1 MLYIIM
7 IFFDIIRALL
17 YIIDT
22 IIISIAIRK
31 ISRIMELTDLKYFA
45 AAAAEL
51 NFRRAA
57 RKLNMAQP
65 PLSRRIKNLEDEIGT
80 PLFIRAN
87 RSVKLTEAG
96 KIFLEK
102 ANEIIGKAGDALEEL
117 SYIGKGEEGYLP
129 IGFNEPAINTFLSK
143 AIKRYHSRYPK
154 VKLVLKE
161 MQTNEQLEALKN
173 NKIKIG
179 FMRLFGHD
187 VSGLSTSFLYSE
199 RYILA
204 IPENHGLGKYK
215 KIRLGFLKQEP
226 LIIFPRKMNPEL
238 YDRFMTQ
245 FEEAGFKPVLAQ
257 EASTKQTTLALVEAG
272 LGIAIV
278 PESSASASR
287 KGIEFRNL
295 EASLPSIDI
304 YAVWQ
309 KNESLPV
316 LMNFIKILSP
326 PART

>member
-1 MLYIIM
+1 
-7 IFFDIIRALL
+7 
-17 YIIDT
+17 
-22 IIISIAIRK
+22 
-31 ISRIMELTDLKYFA
+31 MELTDLKYFA
-45 AAAAEL
+45 AVAAEL

-65 PLSRRIKNLEDEIGT
+65 PLSRRIKNLEYEIGT
-80 PLFIRAN
+80 PLFIRTN
-87 RSVKLTEAG
+87 RSVRLTEAG
-96 KIFLEK
+96 KLFLEK
-102 ANEIIGKAGDALEEL
+102 ANEIIEKAGDALEEL
-117 SYIGKGEEGYLP
+117 SLIGKGEEGYLP

-143 AIKRYHSRYPK
+143 AIKRCHSRYPK

-187 VSGLSTSFLYSE
+187 VSGMSTSLLYSE

-204 IPENHGLGKYK
+204 IPKNHALGKYR
-215 KIRLGFLKQEP
+215 KITLEMLKQEP
-226 LIIFPRKMNPEL
+226 MIIFPRKMNPGL
-238 YDRFMTQ
+238 YDHFMAK
-245 FEEAGFKPVLAQ
+245 FEDAGFKPMLEQ
-257 EASTKQTTLALVEAG
+257 EASTKHTTLALVEAG
-272 LGIAIV
+272 LGIALV

-295 EASLPSIDI
+295 EASLPSIEI

-309 KNESLPV
+309 KNESSPV
-316 LMNFIKILSP
+316 FMNFIKILSL

>member
-1 MLYIIM
+1 
-7 IFFDIIRALL
+7 
-17 YIIDT
+17 
-22 IIISIAIRK
+22 
-31 ISRIMELTDLKYFA
+31 MELTDLKYFA
-45 AAAAEL
+45 AVAEEL

-80 PLFIRAN
+80 PLFIRTN
-87 RSVKLTEAG
+87 RSVRLTEAG
-96 KIFLEK
+96 KLFFEK
-102 ANEIIGKAGDALEEL
+102 ANEIIEKAGEALEEL
-117 SYIGKGEEGYLP
+117 SLIGKGEEGYLP

-187 VSGLSTSFLYSE
+187 VSGMSTSLLYSE

-204 IPENHGLGKYK
+204 IPKNHALGKYR
-215 KIRLGFLKQEP
+215 KITLEMLKQEP
-226 LIIFPRKMNPEL
+226 MIIFPRKMNPGL
-238 YDRFMTQ
+238 YDHFMAK
-245 FEEAGFKPVLAQ
+245 FEDAGFKPMLEQ
-257 EASTKQTTLALVEAG
+257 EASTKHTTLALVEAG
-272 LGIAIV
+272 LGIALV
-278 PESSASASR
+278 PESSISMSK
-287 KGIEFRNL
+287 KGVEFHNL
-295 EASLPSIDI
+295 EASLPSIEI

-309 KNESLPV
+309 KNESSSV

>member
-1 MLYIIM
+1 M

-45 AAAAEL
+45 AVAEEL

-80 PLFIRAN
+80 PLFIRTN
-87 RSVKLTEAG
+87 RSVRLTEAG
-96 KIFLEK
+96 KLFFEK
-102 ANEIIGKAGDALEEL
+102 ANEIIEKAGEALEEL
-117 SYIGKGEEGYLP
+117 SLIGKGEEGYLP

-187 VSGLSTSFLYSE
+187 VSGMSTSLLYSE

-204 IPENHGLGKYK
+204 IPKNHALGKYR
-215 KIRLGFLKQEP
+215 KITLEMLKQEP
-226 LIIFPRKMNPEL
+226 MIIFPRKMNPGL
-238 YDRFMTQ
+238 YDHFMAK
-245 FEEAGFKPVLAQ
+245 FEDAGFKPMLEQ
-257 EASTKQTTLALVEAG
+257 EASTKHTTLALVEAG
-272 LGIAIV
+272 LGIALV
-278 PESSASASR
+278 PESSISMSK
-287 KGIEFRNL
+287 KGVEFHNL
-295 EASLPSIDI
+295 EASLPSIEI

-309 KNESLPV
+309 KNESSSV